1 MLLIYARSLSLSG
14 IDLMCFVCQADADYY
29 DDMGEAGVSYEEE
42 ANDADI
48 DEPQEQD
55 DILGEFCC
63 CCLCVCVCVCVCGVI
78 CKCMSILIVYVCV
91 TVICKCMGMLI
102 VCVCM

>member
-1 MLLIYARSLSLSG
+1 M
-14 IDLMCFVCQADADYY
+14 CQADADYY
-29 DDMGEAGVSYEEE
+29 DDMGEAGISYEEE

-63 CCLCVCVCVCVCGVI
+63 CCSVCVCVWCY
-78 CKCMSILIVYVCV
+78 M
-91 TVICKCMGMLI
+91 
-102 VCVCM
+102 

>member
-1 MLLIYARSLSLSG
+1 
-14 IDLMCFVCQADADYY
+14 MCQGDADYY

-55 DILGEFCC
+55 DILGEFCSC
-63 CCLCVCVCVCVCGVI
+63 CSLCVCVCVVLYASVWAC
-78 CKCMSILIVYVCV
+78 
-91 TVICKCMGMLI
+91 
-102 VCVCM
+102 

>member
-1 MLLIYARSLSLSG
+1 MLLIYARSSSLSN
-14 IDLMCFVCQADADYY
+14 DLMRFMCQGDADYY
-29 DDMGEAGVSYEEE
+29 GDMGEAGISYEEE

-63 CCLCVCVCVCVCGVI
+63 CSVCVCVCCYMQVYGHVNCVCVCVV
-78 CKCMSILIVYVCV
+78 LYVSVWAC
-91 TVICKCMGMLI
+91 
-102 VCVCM
+102 

>member
-1 MLLIYARSLSLSG
+1 M
-14 IDLMCFVCQADADYY
+14 CQADADYY
-29 DDMGEAGVSYEEE
+29 DDMGEAGISYEEE

-63 CCLCVCVCVCVCGVI
+63 CCSVCVCVV
-78 CKCMSILIVYVCV
+78 LYVSVWAC
-91 TVICKCMGMLI
+91 
-102 VCVCM
+102 